1 MKLSARLLMLVT
13 LTLALGAMASAQCS
27 LSATNKTIHICA
39 PTSGSTVTSPVA
51 FSASA
56 NDTSSRVTSMAIYLD
71 SAKVFTVASNQLSTS
86 LTIPSGT
93 HNATIKAWDATG
105 AVFSAATSFTVGTG
119 GGGGGGATCT
129 LSTVNPSVTVCTPAN
144 NATVSS
150 PVHVNAGSTDSLK
163 VTTMQVYLD
172 GTKVY
177 QNSLNFIDTDIP
189 VSNGVHKLTIKGWD
203 TSGRSFSQA
212 VYVSVGSG
220 TVTPSV
226 TITANPSSISPGGS
240 STLTVVANNATNVV
254 VYDGNTGQD
263 FPLSSTGGT
272 LSVSPT
278 ITTQYTAVAKSS
290 SGDLAQATATVT
302 ISQATGDMS
311 SVKHIIFYT
320 HENRSFDSYFGFL
333 NPYREAKGWT
343 TSSDGKV
350 YTVDGLEDKWTNIT
364 NQTDEGQ
371 TIGMFHT
378 SSSCIDDLTSAW
390 LESFGMVDRY
400 NFSTTRPI
408 KMDGFVHIAENVA
421 KNHIG
426 AGTFNDTIGRRAMA
440 FYKDVAPDGTPQL
453 NYYYWM
459 ASQFAISDRWFSPIA
474 SKTIPN
480 RLATM
485 TGGTTLGYT
494 HDPQNDDATGQLSVM
509 TIFQLLDQHGIS
521 WKIYYES
528 KNGDGTPTTEF
539 SRFSYSG
546 KYIKRNADGSLFID
560 ATHIAPISQYFT
572 DVQNGTLPSFA
583 YINKSDGTDE
593 HPGSGTSILAGQ
605 QQTAKII
612 NALMY
617 SPSWKDSV
625 FFYSYDEPGGPYDH
639 VPPVPGRTNDRTAA
653 ALKPL
658 EEDVS
663 GIAVNP
669 DGFKPCLPTT
679 PGVYNNHCDLRPTD
693 PGAKSTDAAA
703 VNGFAAQIGFRVP
716 NIIVSP
722 FAKPHYVGHRA
733 MDHTAVIRFVER
745 RFGLPAMTNR
755 DAAQPDLFDFFD
767 FANPPW
773 LTPPPQNTLPVPPS
787 VGSTCH
793 PDSMD

>member
-1 MKLSARLLMLVT
+1 M
-13 LTLALGAMASAQCS
+13 GAVAVAQCS
-27 LSATNKTIHICA
+27 LPTVSKTVHICA
-39 PTSGSTVTSPVA
+39 PANGATVTSPVA

-56 NDTSSRVTSMAIYLD
+56 FDTSANVTAMAIYLD
-71 SAKVFTVASNQLSTS
+71 SVKVYTASSNQINTS
-86 LTIPSGT
+86 LTIAAGT
-93 HNATIKAWDATG
+93 HKATIKAWDATG
-105 AVFSAATSFTVGTG
+105 AVFSAATSFTVGSG
-119 GGGGGGATCT
+119 GPPPGGPSCT
-129 LSTVNPSVTVCTPAN
+129 LSTANRSVTICTPVN
-144 NATVSS
+144 NQDVPS

-163 VTTMQVYLD
+163 VTAMQIYQDGVLVYKN
-172 GTKVY
+172 T
-177 QNSLNFIDTDIP
+177 QNFIDTNLDMAGGP
-189 VSNGVHKLTIKGWD
+189 HKLTVKAWD
-203 TSGRSFSQA
+203 STGSFSQTIFIN
-212 VYVSVGSG
+212 VSG
-220 TVTPSV
+220 TTTTGPTVSM
-226 TITANPSSISPGGS
+226 TANPASINAGQS
-240 STLTVVANNATNVV
+240 STLTVTAQNAASVV
-254 VYDGNTGQD
+254 VTNNVDSQTNTLAPTGGTVTVS
-263 FPLSSTGGT
+263 PTVTTTYTATATSSTGT
-272 LSVSPT
+272 KAT
-278 ITTQYTAVAKSS
+278 
-290 SGDLAQATATVT
+290 ATATVS
-302 ISQATGDMS
+302 ISQSTGDMGA
-311 SVKHIIFYT
+311 VKHIIFYT

-333 NPYREAKGWT
+333 NPYRQAHGWT
-343 TSSDGKV
+343 TSSDGQV
-350 YTVDGLEDKWTNIT
+350 YTVDGLEDKWTTIT

-371 TIGMFHT
+371 SIGMFHT

-426 AGTFNDTIGRRAMA
+426 AGTFNDTLGRRAMA
-440 FYKDVAPDGTPQL
+440 YYKDVAPDGTPQL

-459 ASQFAISDRWFSPIA
+459 ASQFAVSDRWFSPIA

-480 RLATM
+480 RLATL

-494 HDPQNDDATGQLSVM
+494 HDPQNDDATGQLSAM
-509 TIFQLLDQHGIS
+509 TIFQLLDQHGVS

-528 KNGDGTPTTEF
+528 TNSDGTPTTEF
-539 SRFSYSG
+539 SRFSYANNF
-546 KYIKRNADGSLFID
+546 IKRDSTGKLIID
-560 ATHIAPISQYFT
+560 STHIAPISQYFT

-593 HPGSGTSILAGQ
+593 HPGSGTSILKGQ

-639 VPPVPGRTNDRTAA
+639 VPPVPGHTNDRTAA

-658 EEDVS
+658 EEDVK

-669 DGFKPCLPTT
+669 DGFKPCVPTT
-679 PGVYNNHCDLRPTD
+679 PGVYNNHCDLRSTD

-716 NIIVSP
+716 NMIVSP
-722 FAKPHYVGHRA
+722 FVKPHYVGHRA

-755 DAAQPDLFDFFD
+755 DAAQPDLFDFFN

-773 LTPPPQNTLPVPPS
+773 LTPPPQNTLPVPAA

>member
-1 MKLSARLLMLVT
+1 
-13 LTLALGAMASAQCS
+13 MASAQCS
-27 LSATNKTIHICA
+27 LSATNKTVHICA
-39 PTSGSTVTSPVA
+39 PTLGSTVASPVT

-56 NDTSSRVTSMAIYLD
+56 NDTSARVTSMAIYLD
-71 SAKVFTVASNQLSTS
+71 SVKVFTVSSNQLNTS
-86 LTIPSGT
+86 LTVPTGT

-105 AVFSAATSFTVGTG
+105 AVFSAGTSFTVGTGG

-150 PVHVNAGSTDSLK
+150 PVHVNAGSTDSTR
-163 VTTMQVYLD
+163 VTAMQIYLD
-172 GTKVY
+172 GTIAYK
-177 QNSLNFIDTDIP
+177 NTLNFIDTDLTIA
-189 VSNGVHKLTIKGWD
+189 SGVHKLTIKGWD
-203 TSGRSFSQA
+203 ASGRNFSQA
-212 VYVSVGSG
+212 VFISVGSSG
-220 TVTPSV
+220 TTPTIS
-226 TITANPSSISPGGS
+226 ITANPSSIAAGQS
-240 STLTVVANNATNVV
+240 STLTVSAQNAASVV
-254 VYDGNTGQD
+254 VTNNVDSQSV
-263 FPLSSTGGT
+263 PLSGVGGSVT
-272 LSVSPT
+272 VSPT
-278 ITTQYTAVAKSS
+278 VTTTYTATATSS
-290 SGDLAQATATVT
+290 SGAKATANATVT
-302 ISQATGDMS
+302 ISQSTGDIS
-311 SVKHIIFYT
+311 AVKHIILYT

-333 NPYREAKGWT
+333 NPYREAHGWT

-350 YTVDGLEDKWTNIT
+350 YSIDGLEDKWTTIT
-364 NQTDEGQ
+364 NLTDSGQ
-371 TIGMFHT
+371 AIGMFHT

-408 KMDGFVHIAENVA
+408 KMDGFVHIAENVS

-426 AGTFNDTIGRRAMA
+426 AGTFNDTLGRRAMA
-440 FYKDVAPDGTPQL
+440 FYKDVAPDGSPQL

-459 ASQFAISDRWFSPIA
+459 ASQFAVSDRWFSPVA

-480 RLATM
+480 RLATL

-494 HDPQNDDATGQLSVM
+494 HDPQNDDNTGQLSAM

-528 KNGDGTPTTEF
+528 KNADGTPTTEF
-539 SRFSYSG
+539 SRFSYANNFIHRDSTG
-546 KYIKRNADGSLFID
+546 KLIID
-560 ATHIAPISQYFT
+560 STHIAPISQYFT

-593 HPGSGTSILAGQ
+593 HPGSGTSILNGQ
-605 QQTAKII
+605 KQTASII

-639 VPPVPGRTNDRTAA
+639 VPPVPGRTNDRTSA

-658 EEDVS
+658 EDDVS

-669 DGFKPCLPTT
+669 DGFKPCVPST
-679 PGVYNNHCDLRPTD
+679 PGVYNNHCDLRSTD

-703 VNGFAAQIGFRVP
+703 VHGFAAQIGFRVP

-722 FAKPHYVGHRA
+722 FVKPHYVGHRA

-787 VGSTCH
+787 VGTTCH
-793 PDSMD
+793 ADSMD